1 MTIAPVVLDTDT
13 LSFIM
18 RQDPTVLPKARN
30 YLAIHQQFTF
40 TIITRYEILRGLK
53 AKNAFKQLEN
63 FDRLC
68 AVSIILPLTDA
79 AIVEAADI
87 YAHLK
92 NQGTLIMDA
101 DILIAASA
109 IVCGM
114 AIVTNNERH
123 FQRISNLQ
131 VENWLK

>member
-1 MTIAPVVLDTDT
+1 MTMTQVVLDTDT
-13 LSFIM
+13 LSLIM
-18 RQDPTVLPKARN
+18 RQDPIVLPKARD
-30 YLAIHQQFTF
+30 YLADHQQFIF

-53 AKNAFKQLEN
+53 VKNATKQLEN

-68 AVSIILPLTDA
+68 AVSTVLPLTDA
-79 AIVEAADI
+79 AIVEAAGI

-101 DILIAASA
+101 DILIASSA
-109 IVCGM
+109 IVLGM
-114 AIVTNNERH
+114 KIVTNNERH
-123 FQRISNLQ
+123 FQRIPNLQ

>member
-68 AVSIILPLTDA
+68 AVSTILPLTDA

-109 IVCGM
+109 IVRGM
-114 AIVTNNERH
+114 KIVTNNERH
-123 FQRISNLQ
+123 FQRIPNIQ
-131 VENWLK
+131 VENWLR

>member
-18 RQDPTVLPKARN
+18 RQDPLVLPKARN
-30 YLAIHQQFTF
+30 YLAIHQQFT
-40 TIITRYEILRGLK
+40 IITRYEVLRGLK

-68 AVSIILPLTDA
+68 AVSTILPLTDA

-92 NQGTLIMDA
+92 NRGDLIMDA

-109 IVCGM
+109 IVRGM
-114 AIVTNNERH
+114 KIVTNNERH
-123 FQRISNLQ
+123 FQRIPNIQ
-131 VENWLK
+131 VENWMK

>member
-13 LSFIM
+13 LSLIM
-18 RQDPTVLPKARN
+18 RQDPVVLPKARN

-40 TIITRYEILRGLK
+40 TIITRYEVLRGLK

-68 AVSIILPLTDA
+68 AVSTILPLTDA

-92 NQGTLIMDA
+92 NRGDLIMDA

-109 IVCGM
+109 IVRGM
-114 AIVTNNERH
+114 KIVTNNERH
-123 FQRISNLQ
+123 FQRIPSIQ
-131 VENWLK
+131 IENWMR